1 MPENSQNWI
10 ALLGRQ
16 DEPTDALEDY
26 CHLLAGA
33 LGTKGCS
40 LELFRIC
47 WAEKGWKQS
56 LMELGEHVASRRG
69 AWALVQYTALAWSR
83 RGFPVRFIS
92 VIRYLKS
99 AGLKVVIVFHDPQ
112 AFPGYRLRDRIRRQ
126 LQLAVMRH
134 TTRLADKIVS
144 TVSIERVSWMQAQL
158 VRTKVLSVPVG
169 SNLPVPARQ
178 VTLSRQESPVIV
190 VFGMSNPQAE
200 AALIA
205 GVVLRAAKD
214 LGRLHLKLF
223 GREVKLIETT
233 LQKLLEGSQ
242 VHLEV
247 FGILPG
253 DQASALLSN
262 ADVQLFV
269 RSGLSSRRG
278 SAIAGITC
286 GLPIVG
292 FAGDETAFPIT
303 EAGVRLVPLGDAN
316 GLFRELVSVLQDDA
330 LRKALRNRSLD
341 AAEKY
346 FSWDCIALKYLSA
359 LGYVAD
365 DQGF

>member
-1 MPENSQNWI
+1 M
-10 ALLGRQ
+10 
-16 DEPTDALEDY
+16 
-26 CHLLAGA
+26 
-33 LGTKGCS
+33 
-40 LELFRIC
+40 FRVR
-47 WAEKGWKQS
+47 WAENGWRRALK
-56 LMELGEHVASRRG
+56 ELEEHISSRRG
-69 AWALVQYTALAWSR
+69 EWALVQYTALAWSLH
-83 RGFPVRFIS
+83 GFPVRFVS
-92 VIRYLKS
+92 LIRCLKR
-99 AGLKVVIVFHDPQ
+99 AGMKVVIVFHDPE
-112 AFPGYRLRDRIRRQ
+112 AFPGDRLRDRVRRR
-126 LQLAVMRH
+126 LQLAVMLRASC
-134 TTRLADKIVS
+134 LAEKIVS
-144 TVSIERVSWMQAQL
+144 TVSFDRVRWMHAESI
-158 VRTKVLSVPVG
+158 RAKAFSVPVG
-169 SNLPVPARQ
+169 SNLPVPTRH
-178 VTLSRQESPVIV
+178 VSLSKREFPMIV
-190 VFGMSNPQAE
+190 VFGMSNPQPE

-205 GVVLRAAKD
+205 GVVVRAAEVR
-214 LGRLHLKLF
+214 GRLHLKLF
-223 GREVKLIETT
+223 GREVKLVETT

-292 FAGDETAFPIT
+292 FADDETAFPIT
-303 EAGVRLVPLGDAN
+303 EAGVRLVPLGDAD
-316 GLFRELVSVLQDDA
+316 GLFRELVSVLRDDV